1 MSNRSSRVALL
12 AVLSLLVAS
21 PMVLAA
27 CSGDDE
33 ESDRQASGG
42 RTLAWEGQTGNS
54 YGDFRGVEVEI
65 VNTYRVK
72 DRPMNVGI
80 AAKGKFCPDNPDRDN
95 QCRTERGGTSPREV
109 PANEFGKWKAYND
122 EILFNVDANSLGKY
136 RSVIKWIRPDGKLGV
151 TEFSITNPFLAKPR
165 VSFDQGSGCSLQPSV
180 VKLAAGQT
188 TTAADESSRC
198 QVKLDVTRLDD
209 SNEFIRFRITAR

>member
-1 MSNRSSRVALL
+1 MFNRGSRVALL
-12 AVLSLLVAS
+12 AVLPLLVAS

-42 RTLAWEGQTGNS
+42 RTLAWEGQTGNA
-54 YGDFRGVEVEI
+54 YLKARGVEVKI

-80 AAKGKFCPDNPDRDN
+80 SAKGVFCPDSLPRPDS
-95 QCRTERGGTSPREV
+95 CEEVFGGTSPRKV
-109 PANEFGKWKAYND
+109 PANEFAKWKAYTGTIYN
-122 EILFNVDANSLGKY
+122 EARSR

-151 TEFSITNPFLAKPR
+151 TEFSIAYANWGAPEVRFEKGL
-165 VSFDQGSGCSLQPSV
+165 GCRLQPSV
-180 VKLAAGQT
+180 VELKVAGQT
-188 TTAADESSRC
+188 TTAVDESSRC
-198 QVKLDVTRLDD
+198 QIKLDVTRLDD
-209 SNEFIRFRITAR
+209 SKEFWRFRITAR

>member
-1 MSNRSSRVALL
+1 MFNRGSRVASL
-12 AVLSLLVAS
+12 AVLPLLVAS

-42 RTLAWEGQTGNS
+42 RTLAWEGQTGNA
-54 YGDFRGVEVEI
+54 YLKFRGVDVEI
-65 VNTYRVK
+65 VNAYRVK

-80 AAKGKFCPDNPDRDN
+80 SAKGVFCPENPGRDDP
-95 QCRTERGGTSPREV
+95 CRDEYGGTSPRKV
-109 PANEFGKWKAYND
+109 PANEFAKWKAYNG
-122 EILFNVDANSLGKY
+122 EIYYEARSL

-151 TEFSITNPFLAKPR
+151 TEFSITYANLGEPGVRFK
-165 VSFDQGSGCSLQPSV
+165 QGSTCRLQPSV
-180 VKLAAGQT
+180 VKLGAGQT
-188 TTAADESSRC
+188 TTAVDESSRC

-209 SNEFIRFRITAR
+209 SKEFHRFRITAR